1 MANLLVAPEPLA
13 NGVVTAPKK
22 HSMTRALYALFM
34 FEVVC
39 CLGGVDSGVTT
50 MMVKQLETAFN
61 LNDISLAAVT
71 LTPVAIGSGLI
82 SYPGGLL
89 GDAYKRTGVI
99 AGSVFLWTIATGM
112 VIVVHSPAMLF
123 IARLIAGISIY
134 GGIPAM
140 ASAICDVFPQ
150 EKRAYAFG
158 TWNVLLAIGSGVGIA
173 STAQIVALAERIGT
187 VHVGG
192 WVLAPWQLCFAM
204 VTVISLVVGLL
215 LLTLTE
221 PERMDVLDVGG
232 ASTRES
238 LA

>member
-1 MANLLVAPEPLA
+1 
-13 NGVVTAPKK
+13 
-22 HSMTRALYALFM
+22 MTRALYALLM

-39 CLGGVDSGVTT
+39 CLGGVDAGVTT
-50 MMVKQLETAFN
+50 MMVKQLEAAFN

-89 GDAYKRTGVI
+89 GDAYKRTAVI
-99 AGSVFLWTIATGM
+99 AGAVFLWTIATGM

-123 IARLIAGISIY
+123 IARLIAGIGIY

-173 STAQIVALAERIGT
+173 STALHRRAGRTHRHDTRRRLGARAVATVLRNGHRHQSHRRI
-187 VHVGG
+187 
-192 WVLAPWQLCFAM
+192 A
-204 VTVISLVVGLL
+204 VTH
-215 LLTLTE
+215 
-221 PERMDVLDVGG
+221 PDR
-232 ASTRES
+232 TRADGRPRRRRREH
-238 LA
+238 A